1 MDTTLAG
8 NLCKDPTLHQ
18 ALRTGRPVARFTIAS
33 NPRRWDGSTWVE
45 RPPVFHDVVCFGE
58 LAENV
63 TNTLRTGMNVVVV
76 GEWADNSYT
85 DELGHRRI
93 RIVLEAKLVGPNLRW
108 ATAVVSRTERRPK
121 PNQPA
126 LALVAAPA
134 AAIEPAEPVPVGS
147 G

>member
-1 MDTTLAG
+1 MDTMVTG

-18 ALRTGRPVARFTIAS
+18 ALRTGRPVARFKIAT
-33 NPRRWDGSTWVE
+33 NPRRWDGSGWVE

-63 TNTLRTGMNVVVV
+63 TNSLRTGMNVFVV
-76 GEWADNSYT
+76 GEWMDDSYT

-108 ATAVVSRTERRPK
+108 ATAEVRRTERRTK
-121 PNQPA
+121 ADQPTVA
-126 LALVAAPA
+126 LAGTSAQATQ
-134 AAIEPAEPVPVGS
+134 PAEPVPVGT